1 MMSPSFF
8 FSFFFFWQ
16 LWRLRFPLPQLLPN
30 GSVACV
36 MATCHSRVGWRV
48 LGSSETFQFS
58 HVFWGASFLNPLCS
72 LSALT
77 FAKFQSSCVHCSES
91 SASSMLLR
99 LWFLCSSPRFLNFT
113 FFFRYTPLFFL
124 FFLSFWSFI
133 CFLFLCLVPFLNFSF
148 FVSFFMDY
156 SNIRCISPLVIFFFT
171 RLGVFIGC
179 SSGYYPQ
186 IGDFALGDSSLSL
199 ALGDL
204 YLLLCQSLS
213 WFESVQGVLRRESM
227 SSKVRSSDLEA
238 NLPSST
244 SMGGVEMDTAISM
257 HLPSR
262 PSTSPRSFYALQE
275 ECSLRE
281 VTFLRFKDRFQFPEE
296 TRVHLSRRGKKSC
309 AFAH

>member
-1 MMSPSFF
+1 
-8 FSFFFFWQ
+8 
-16 LWRLRFPLPQLLPN
+16 
-30 GSVACV
+30 
-36 MATCHSRVGWRV
+36 MATCHSGVGWRV

-58 HVFWGASFLNPLCS
+58 HVFWGASSLNSLCS

-91 SASSMLLR
+91 SASSVLLQ

-156 SNIRCISPLVIFFFT
+156 SNIRRISPLVIFFFT

-186 IGDFALGDSSLSL
+186 IGDFALGDSSLNL

-227 SSKVRSSDLEA
+227 SSEVRSSDLEA
-238 NLPSST
+238 NLPFST
-244 SMGGVEMDTAISM
+244 SMGGVETDTAISM

-262 PSTSPRSFYALQE
+262 PSTSPQSFYAL
-275 ECSLRE
+275 
-281 VTFLRFKDRFQFPEE
+281 
-296 TRVHLSRRGKKSC
+296 
-309 AFAH
+309 